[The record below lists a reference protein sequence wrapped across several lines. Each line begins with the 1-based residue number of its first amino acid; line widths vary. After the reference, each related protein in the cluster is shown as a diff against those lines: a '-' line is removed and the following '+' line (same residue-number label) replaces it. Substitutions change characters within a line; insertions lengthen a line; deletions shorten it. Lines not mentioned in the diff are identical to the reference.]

1 MHGLRNHFVIVDGRD
16 EPFRPPAADIA
27 RICDPQVGVGA
38 DQLVVLEAPGPGSS
52 AATFVRFWN
61 VDGREVEAC
70 GNASRCVAWLL
81 FEEQS
86 TDRVTLESRAGLLDC
101 KRIAALSVSTGMG
114 RIRSGWRDIP
124 LAEARDTSHLDLAVG
139 PLRDGVALNIGNPH
153 VVFFVDDLDDV
164 DVAGLAPTIQADPLF
179 PEQVNVGVAELIAP
193 DRMRLTVYE
202 RGAGLTGAC
211 GSGACVAH
219 FAALSR
225 GLTDQRR
232 MTVEQPGGALDIEI
246 LADGSAVMTGP
257 VAFSFSGVLP
267 ATSG

>member
-1 MHGLRNHFVIVDGRD
+1 MGQ
-16 EPFRPPAADIA
+16 P
-27 RICDPQVGVGA
+27 
-38 DQLVVLEAPGPGSS
+38 
-52 AATFVRFWN
+52 RFEW
-61 VDGREVEAC
+61 
-70 GNASRCVAWLL
+70 
-81 FEEQS
+81 QS
-86 TDRVTLESRAGLLDC
+86 
-101 KRIAALSVSTGMG
+101 
-114 RIRSGWRDIP
+114 IP
-124 LAEARDTSHLDLAVG
+124 LAYAMDTLAMPVGWEDLQNPAAVN
-139 PLRDGVALNIGNPH
+139 VGNPH